1 MSFLKRDEP
10 QSDGGAPQIADGL
23 EFKWSDSGLSM
34 EVYIGGNLAF
44 DVMKDYP
51 QDIDKLIEFL
61 NNLREK
67 MSKAV

>member
-1 MSFLKRDEP
+1 
-10 QSDGGAPQIADGL
+10 
-23 EFKWSDSGLSM
+23 M

-61 NNLREK
+61 NDLREK
-67 MSKAV
+67 MRKAV